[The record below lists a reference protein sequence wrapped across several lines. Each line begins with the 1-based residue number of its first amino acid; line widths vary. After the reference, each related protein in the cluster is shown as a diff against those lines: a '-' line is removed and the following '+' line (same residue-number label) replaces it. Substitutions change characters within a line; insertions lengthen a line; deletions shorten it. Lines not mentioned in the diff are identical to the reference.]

1 MCLFPMGQMGPAPAG
16 TALAKKLKSW
26 CYILIL
32 VHAGLAL
39 FLMFSGGGD
48 AVFSGIFE
56 LIICLVLYCGASQYN
71 FCCVL
76 YYMIMA
82 LLNIVTRFSFLG
94 FLVQVKI
101 QGTMIDWS

>member
-1 MCLFPMGQMGPAPAG
+1 MK
-16 TALAKKLKSW
+16 ALNIKEVLDHMTNLYNRKLEEERKADNKAKK
-26 CYILIL
+26 
-32 VHAGLAL
+32 V
-39 FLMFSGGGD
+39 GGD